1 MSICP
6 WVSLGQISNTL
17 GVGTFGKATGKGVDP
32 IPREGGRVDIG
43 IRIRGICQICVY
55 KYIYIYYIILYMY
68 MCDI

>member
-55 KYIYIYYIILYMY
+55 IYILYNIIYVY
-68 MCDI
+68 V